1 MATKM
6 SMQTPQDLFIHELS
20 DMLSAEQIIVEMLRE
35 ASGVVSH
42 PELKQGLTAH
52 LTESEQQ
59 ARNIEQIFSQMGAKP
74 HPVTCHAA
82 QGLRQSLQD
91 GLAATPSAQVIDGLV
106 TGGAIKTEHLEIA
119 GYTCLIEKAQ
129 AMGQTEAVT
138 LLQQNLAGE
147 EKTLQKLQ
155 TISQQLT
162 QQAAM
167 SMQGAASG
175 MQQGA
180 SAQ

>member
-1 MATKM
+1 MATNM

-35 ASGVVSH
+35 ASGVVSN
-42 PELKQGLTAH
+42 PQLKQGLTAH

-59 ARNIEQIFSQMGAKP
+59 ARNIEQILSQMGTKP

-91 GLAATPSAQVIDGLV
+91 GLKAKPSAEVCDGLV

-119 GYTCLIEKAQ
+119 GYTGLIEKAQ

-167 SMQGAASG
+167 SMQGAAS
-175 MQQGA
+175 
-180 SAQ
+180 SAQQSASTQ

>member
-1 MATKM
+1 VATKM

-20 DMLSAEQIIVEMLRE
+20 DMLSAEKIIVEMLRE
-35 ASGVVSH
+35 ASSAVSE
-42 PELKQGLTAH
+42 PQLKQGLTAH

-59 ARNIEQIFSQMGAKP
+59 ARSIEEIFSQMGATP
-74 HPVTCHAA
+74 HPVICHAA
-82 QGLRQSLQD
+82 EGLRQSLRD
-91 GLAATPSAQVIDGLV
+91 GLAAKPSAQVCDGLV

-119 GYTCLIEKAQ
+119 GYTGLIEKAQ

-155 TISQQLT
+155 QISQQLT

-167 SMQGAASG
+167 SMQGAARG
-175 MQQGA
+175 MQAGA
-180 SAQ
+180 STQ

>member
-1 MATKM
+1 MAAKM

-35 ASGVVSH
+35 ASGVVSN
-42 PELKQGLTAH
+42 PDLKQGLTAH

-59 ARNIEQIFSQMGAKP
+59 ARNIEQIFSQMGAQP

-82 QGLRQSLQD
+82 QGLRQSLQE
-91 GLAATPSAQVIDGLV
+91 GLAAMPSAEVCDGLV

-129 AMGQTEAVT
+129 AMGQTEVVT

-155 TISQQLT
+155 MISQQLV

-167 SMQGAASG
+167 SMQGAGSG
-175 MQQGA
+175 AQQSA

>member
-1 MATKM
+1 M

-20 DMLSAEQIIVEMLRE
+20 DMLSAERIIVEMLRE
-35 ASGVVSH
+35 ASSAVSH

-59 ARNIEQIFSQMGAKP
+59 ARNIEKIFTQMGANP
-74 HPVTCHAA
+74 HPVICHAA
-82 QGLRQSLQD
+82 EGLRQSLRD
-91 GLAATPSAQVIDGLV
+91 GLAAKPSAQVTDGLV

-155 TISQQLT
+155 QISQQLT

-175 MQQGA
+175 SQQST